1 MKKILLFD
9 DNPLDYDDYIDA
21 LRTQY
26 DVTVVHDIESA
37 KRRIMIM
44 KFDLFVI
51 DQMMP
56 TIGVN
61 KKDQFRTGL
70 NFYVQYLADNYSN
83 VPVVIWTHLSD
94 KMYNEFW
101 SIYKK
106 PSKIMYLKKEG
117 GGELFLSKI
126 NQFLYER

>member
-26 DVTVVHDIESA
+26 EVTVVHDIESA
-37 KRRIMIM
+37 TRRMKIMP
-44 KFDLFVI
+44 FDLLII

-56 TIGVN
+56 TDGVD

-70 NFYVQYLADNYSN
+70 NFYIQYVADNYSDI
-83 VPVVIWTHLSD
+83 PVVIWTHLSD

-101 SIYKK
+101 EKYSK
-106 PSKIMYLKKEG
+106 PSKIMYIKKQG
-117 GGELFLSKI
+117 GGEQFLAKI
-126 NQFLYER
+126 NEFLK

>member
-26 DVTVVHDIESA
+26 EVTVVHDIESA
-37 KRRIMIM
+37 TRRMRIMP
-44 KFDLFVI
+44 FDLLII

-56 TIGVN
+56 TDGMD

-70 NFYVQYLADNYSN
+70 NFYIQYVADNYSN
-83 VPVVIWTHLSD
+83 IPVVIWTHLSD

-101 SIYKK
+101 EKYSK
-106 PSKIMYLKKEG
+106 PSKIMYLKKQG
-117 GGELFLSKI
+117 GGEQFLAKI
-126 NQFLYER
+126 NEFLK

>member
-26 DVTVVHDIESA
+26 EVTVVHDIESA
-37 KRRIMIM
+37 TRRMKIML
-44 KFDLFVI
+44 FDLLII

-56 TIGVN
+56 TDGVD

-70 NFYVQYLADNYSN
+70 NFYIQYVADNYSDI
-83 VPVVIWTHLSD
+83 PVVIWTHLSD

-101 SIYKK
+101 EKYSK
-106 PSKIMYLKKEG
+106 PPKIMYLKKQG
-117 GGELFLSKI
+117 GGEQFLAKI
-126 NQFLYER
+126 NEFMK

>member
-26 DVTVVHDIESA
+26 EVTVVHDIESA
-37 KRRIMIM
+37 TRRMKIMP
-44 KFDLFVI
+44 FDLLII

-56 TIGVN
+56 TDGVD

-70 NFYVQYLADNYSN
+70 NFYIQYVADNYSDI
-83 VPVVIWTHLSD
+83 PVVIWTHLSD

-101 SIYKK
+101 EKYSK
-106 PSKIMYLKKEG
+106 PSKIMYLKKQG
-117 GGELFLSKI
+117 GGEQFLAKI
-126 NQFLYER
+126 NEFMK

>member
-26 DVTVVHDIESA
+26 EVTVVHDIQSA
-37 KRRIMIM
+37 TRRMRIMP
-44 KFDLFVI
+44 FDLLII

-56 TIGVN
+56 TDGVN

-70 NFYVQYLADNYSN
+70 NFYIQYVADNYSN
-83 VPVVIWTHLSD
+83 IPVVIWTHLSD

-101 SIYKK
+101 EKYTK
-106 PSKIMYLKKEG
+106 PSKIMYLKKQG
-117 GGELFLSKI
+117 GGEQFLAKI
-126 NQFLYER
+126 NEFLK

>member
-21 LRTQY
+21 LKTQY
-26 DVTVVHDIESA
+26 DVTVVHNIESA
-37 KRRIMIM
+37 TRRMKIMS
-44 KFDLFVI
+44 FDLLII

-56 TIGVN
+56 TDGVN

-70 NFYVQYLADNYSN
+70 NFYIQYVADNYSHI
-83 VPVVIWTHLSD
+83 PVVIWTHLSD

-101 SIYKK
+101 EKYSK
-106 PSKIMYLKKEG
+106 PSKIMYLKKQG
-117 GGELFLSKI
+117 GGE
-126 NQFLYER
+126 QFLARINEFLK

>member
-26 DVTVVHDIESA
+26 EVTVVHDIESA
-37 KRRIMIM
+37 TRRMRIMP
-44 KFDLFVI
+44 FDLLII

-56 TIGVN
+56 TDGMD

-70 NFYVQYLADNYSN
+70 NFYIQYIADNYSSI
-83 VPVVIWTHLSD
+83 PVVIWTHLSD

-101 SIYKK
+101 EKYSK
-106 PSKIMYLKKEG
+106 PSKIMYLKKQG
-117 GGELFLSKI
+117 GGE
-126 NQFLYER
+126 QFLARINEFLK

>member
-26 DVTVVHDIESA
+26 EVTVVHDIESA
-37 KRRIMIM
+37 TRRMKIML
-44 KFDLFVI
+44 FDLLII

-56 TIGVN
+56 TDGVD

-70 NFYVQYLADNYSN
+70 NFYIQYVADNYSDI
-83 VPVVIWTHLSD
+83 PVVIWTHLSD

-101 SIYKK
+101 EKYSK
-106 PSKIMYLKKEG
+106 PSKIMYLKKQG
-117 GGELFLSKI
+117 GGEQFLAKI
-126 NQFLYER
+126 NEFLK

>member
-26 DVTVVHDIESA
+26 EVTVVHDIESA
-37 KRRIMIM
+37 THRMKIMS
-44 KFDLFVI
+44 FDLLII

-56 TIGVN
+56 TDGVN

-70 NFYVQYLADNYSN
+70 NFYIQYVAENYSN
-83 VPVVIWTHLSD
+83 IPVVFWTHLSD

-101 SIYKK
+101 EKYSK
-106 PSKIMYLKKEG
+106 PSKIMYLKKQG
-117 GGELFLSKI
+117 GGELFLAKI
-126 NQFLYER
+126 NEFLK

>member
-26 DVTVVHDIESA
+26 EVTVVHDIESA
-37 KRRIMIM
+37 TRRMRIMP
-44 KFDLFVI
+44 FDLLII

-56 TIGVN
+56 TDGVN

-70 NFYVQYLADNYSN
+70 NFYIQYVADNYSN
-83 VPVVIWTHLSD
+83 IPVVIWTHLSD

-101 SIYKK
+101 EKYSK
-106 PSKIMYLKKEG
+106 PSKIMYLKKQG
-117 GGELFLSKI
+117 GGEQFLAKI
-126 NQFLYER
+126 NEFLK

>member
-26 DVTVVHDIESA
+26 EVTVVHDIESA
-37 KRRIMIM
+37 TRRMKIML
-44 KFDLFVI
+44 FDLLII

-56 TIGVN
+56 TDGVD

-70 NFYVQYLADNYSN
+70 NFYIQYVADNYSDI
-83 VPVVIWTHLSD
+83 PVVIWTHLSD

-101 SIYKK
+101 EKYSK
-106 PSKIMYLKKEG
+106 PSKIMYIKKQG
-117 GGELFLSKI
+117 GGEQFLAKI
-126 NQFLYER
+126 NEFLK

>member
-26 DVTVVHDIESA
+26 EVTVVHDIESA
-37 KRRIMIM
+37 TRRMKIMP
-44 KFDLFVI
+44 FDLLII

-56 TIGVN
+56 TDGVN

-70 NFYVQYLADNYSN
+70 NFYIQYVADDYSHI
-83 VPVVIWTHLSD
+83 PVVIWTHLSD

-101 SIYKK
+101 EKYSK
-106 PSKIMYLKKEG
+106 PSKIMYLKKQG
-117 GGELFLSKI
+117 GGEQFLTKI
-126 NQFLYER
+126 NEFLK

>member
-26 DVTVVHDIESA
+26 EVTVVHDIESA
-37 KRRIMIM
+37 TRRMRIMD
-44 KFDLFVI
+44 FDLLII

-56 TIGVN
+56 TNGVN

-70 NFYVQYLADNYSN
+70 NFYIQYIADSYSSI
-83 VPVVIWTHLSD
+83 PVVIWTHLSD

-101 SIYKK
+101 EKYSK
-106 PSKIMYLKKEG
+106 PSKIMYLKKQG
-117 GGELFLSKI
+117 GGE
-126 NQFLYER
+126 QFLARINEFLK

>member
-26 DVTVVHDIESA
+26 EVTVVHDIESA
-37 KRRIMIM
+37 TRRMRIMP
-44 KFDLFVI
+44 FDLLII

-56 TIGVN
+56 TDGVN

-70 NFYVQYLADNYSN
+70 NFYIQYGADNYSN
-83 VPVVIWTHLSD
+83 IPVVIWTHLSD

-101 SIYKK
+101 EKYSK
-106 PSKIMYLKKEG
+106 PSKIMYLKKQG
-117 GGELFLSKI
+117 GGEQFLAKI
-126 NQFLYER
+126 NEFLK

>member
-26 DVTVVHDIESA
+26 EVTVVHDIESA
-37 KRRIMIM
+37 TRRMRIMP
-44 KFDLFVI
+44 FDLLII

-56 TIGVN
+56 TDGVD

-70 NFYVQYLADNYSN
+70 NFYIQYVADNYSDI
-83 VPVVIWTHLSD
+83 PVVIWTHLSD

-101 SIYKK
+101 EKYSK
-106 PSKIMYLKKEG
+106 PSKIMYLKKQG
-117 GGELFLSKI
+117 GGEQFLAKI
-126 NQFLYER
+126 NEFLK

>member
-26 DVTVVHDIESA
+26 EVTVVHDIESA
-37 KRRIMIM
+37 TRRMRIVS
-44 KFDLFVI
+44 FDLLII

-56 TIGVN
+56 TNGVN

-70 NFYVQYLADNYSN
+70 NFYIQYVADNYSN
-83 VPVVIWTHLSD
+83 IPVVIWTHLSD

-101 SIYKK
+101 EKYSK
-106 PSKIMYLKKEG
+106 PSKIMYLKKQG
-117 GGELFLSKI
+117 GGE
-126 NQFLYER
+126 QFLARINEFLK

>member
-26 DVTVVHDIESA
+26 EVTVVHDIESA
-37 KRRIMIM
+37 TRRLKIMP
-44 KFDLFVI
+44 FDLLII

-56 TIGVN
+56 TDGVD

-70 NFYVQYLADNYSN
+70 NFYIQYVADNYSEI
-83 VPVVIWTHLSD
+83 PVVIWTHLSD

-101 SIYKK
+101 EKNSK
-106 PSKIMYLKKEG
+106 PSKIMYLKKQG
-117 GGELFLSKI
+117 GGELFLTKI
-126 NQFLYER
+126 NDFLK

>member
-26 DVTVVHDIESA
+26 EVTVVHDIESA
-37 KRRIMIM
+37 TRRMRIMP
-44 KFDLFVI
+44 FDLLII

-56 TIGVN
+56 TDGVD

-70 NFYVQYLADNYSN
+70 NFYIQYVADNYSDI
-83 VPVVIWTHLSD
+83 PVVIRTHLSD

-101 SIYKK
+101 EKYSK
-106 PSKIMYLKKEG
+106 PSKIMYLKKQG
-117 GGELFLSKI
+117 GGEQFLAKI
-126 NQFLYER
+126 NEFLK

>member
-26 DVTVVHDIESA
+26 EVTVVHDIESA
-37 KRRIMIM
+37 TRRMRIMD
-44 KFDLFVI
+44 FDLLII

-56 TIGVN
+56 TNGVN

-70 NFYVQYLADNYSN
+70 NFYIQYIADNYSSI
-83 VPVVIWTHLSD
+83 PVVIWTHLSD

-101 SIYKK
+101 EKYSK
-106 PSKIMYLKKEG
+106 PSKIMYLKKQG
-117 GGELFLSKI
+117 GGE
-126 NQFLYER
+126 QFLARINEFLK

>member
-26 DVTVVHDIESA
+26 EVTVVHDIESA
-37 KRRIMIM
+37 TRRIRIM
-44 KFDLFVI
+44 PFDLLII

-56 TIGVN
+56 TDGVN

-70 NFYVQYLADNYSN
+70 NFYIQYVADNYSSI
-83 VPVVIWTHLSD
+83 PVVIWTHLSD

-101 SIYKK
+101 EKYSK
-106 PSKIMYLKKEG
+106 PSKIMYLKKQG
-117 GGELFLSKI
+117 GGEQFLAKI
-126 NQFLYER
+126 NEFLK

>member
-26 DVTVVHDIESA
+26 EVTVVHDIESA
-37 KRRIMIM
+37 TRRMKIMP
-44 KFDLFVI
+44 FDLLII

-56 TIGVN
+56 TDGVD

-70 NFYVQYLADNYSN
+70 NFYIQYIADNYSEI
-83 VPVVIWTHLSD
+83 PVVIWTHLSD

-101 SIYKK
+101 EKYSK
-106 PSKIMYLKKEG
+106 PSKIMYLKKQG
-117 GGELFLSKI
+117 GGEQFLAKI
-126 NQFLYER
+126 NEFLK

>member
-26 DVTVVHDIESA
+26 EVTVVHDIESA
-37 KRRIMIM
+37 TRRM
-44 KFDLFVI
+44 KIVPFDLLII

-56 TIGVN
+56 TDGVD

-70 NFYVQYLADNYSN
+70 NFYIQYVADNYSDI
-83 VPVVIWTHLSD
+83 PVVIWTHLSD

-101 SIYKK
+101 EKYSK
-106 PSKIMYLKKEG
+106 PSKIMYLKKQG
-117 GGELFLSKI
+117 GGDQFLAKI
-126 NQFLYER
+126 NEFMK

>member
-26 DVTVVHDIESA
+26 EVTVVHDIESA
-37 KRRIMIM
+37 TRRMKIMP
-44 KFDLFVI
+44 FDLLII

-56 TIGVN
+56 TDGVN

-70 NFYVQYLADNYSN
+70 NFYIQYVADNYSN
-83 VPVVIWTHLSD
+83 IPVVIWTHLSD

-101 SIYKK
+101 EKYTK
-106 PSKIMYLKKEG
+106 PSKIMYLKKQG
-117 GGELFLSKI
+117 GGEQFLAKI
-126 NQFLYER
+126 NEFLK

>member
-9 DNPLDYDDYIDA
+9 DNPLDYDDYIEA

-37 KRRIMIM
+37 KRRLTILS
-44 KFDLFVI
+44 FDLLII

-56 TIGVN
+56 TRGIE
-61 KKDQFRTGL
+61 KKDQFRSGL
-70 NFYVQYLADNYSN
+70 NFYVQHVADSYPNI
-83 VPVVIWTHLSD
+83 PVIIWTHLSD

-101 SIYKK
+101 TQYQK

-117 GGELFLSKI
+117 GGNLFLTKI
-126 NQFLYER
+126 NDFLK

>member
-9 DNPLDYDDYIDA
+9 DNPLDYDDYIDM
-21 LRTQY
+21 LKTQY
-26 DVTVVHDIESA
+26 EVTVVHDIESA
-37 KRRIMIM
+37 KRRIQITPY
-44 KFDLFVI
+44 DLFII

-56 TIGVN
+56 TNGVT

-70 NFYVQYLADNYSN
+70 NFYIQYVADSHPE

-101 SIYKK
+101 SKYSK

-126 NQFLYER
+126 NEFLKSL